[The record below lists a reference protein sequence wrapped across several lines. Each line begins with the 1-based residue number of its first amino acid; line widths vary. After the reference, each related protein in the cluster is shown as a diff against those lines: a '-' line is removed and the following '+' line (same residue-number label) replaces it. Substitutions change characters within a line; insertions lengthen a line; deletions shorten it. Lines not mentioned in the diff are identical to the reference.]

1 MYAHHHHL
9 GGSDSQVFPHLFQM
23 QERQPVMPDDP
34 VNQGYYHPSY
44 TLFPMFVDKKV
55 PFFNVNN
62 AIDLCHQDN
71 YLIFCAAATHPFLP
85 PFAERPH
92 MDIVTDSGILV
103 SALIDCGAQVSMGD
117 SSMMGKGRFK
127 RVGAPIPV
135 LDVHNQAQ
143 WTKGLYNFEFTIKN
157 SNVAAA
163 SANIHMADNL
173 SSDIIFGMD
182 WLRPM
187 GAVINARDNSVQFYP
202 EFNSAVS
209 SCLKPILTSGIAAAA
224 AVQQELQDNEHF
236 TISPIKDI
244 DLQVSDARKV
254 KVKINTYDNL
264 IFKAGSKVVLTSGMA
279 PQPCIPD
286 GIYTVEDDNKFSVN
300 IVNMTAFPIDLMQD
314 RPIQGT
320 TVESLAHYDPPCL
333 TSKED
338 LVHLAQHKPTVEAVK
353 NWAASVA
360 TNYGIKLDTSVHDL
374 DFTQIKTDS
383 ELKAKLKESYRVA
396 VSALE
401 ASGLP
406 IPGQAKKPTKP
417 PSKQVRDMLIS
428 QFAFKEVDSAYVERY
443 RKLILANY
451 DVFSTHK
458 LDIGHCSHYQHR
470 IEPVEGRTPDF
481 QKQFPIPVNDEPM
494 LAEFAD
500 TLTAAG
506 VLIPTMQNNYN
517 SAIFSVKKP
526 NSTAKRYVQD
536 YRNINKASKDDRG
549 TFMTVKESLLMAG
562 RSKPK
567 IFSKIDSTSAYY
579 HLSLAKES
587 QPWTTFTLPFRNQSY
602 MWSRLSQGL
611 AGAASSFSKLMAIIF
626 KDVPSTLTYVDDLIC
641 MCGSHPEMLKVLD
654 LVFTECRRHGLKLS
668 LHKCLFG
675 VLNIEWLGFAIS
687 RFGISPSPTKLE
699 FIKQMKPPET
709 VKQIRS
715 HLGFFQFLASNL
727 EKFAWI
733 AEPLSQ
739 LTSNFSPWISTRR
752 SGPLPPRALEAWL
765 ELRRMALANP
775 TLAFPD
781 HAKPFYLFVDAAV
794 GGKEERGGIAGV
806 LCQVQE
812 GRTRPIGFFS
822 RKMRDSENFYTPFAS
837 ELLAVSRSLDHFK
850 HIIKGAKIFVYSDH
864 RPLIDDNQKVNKT
877 ISNLAIKIQDFEADL
892 LFIDGKNNVHADF
905 VSRHCAPEPAR
916 PAKAGA
922 PLVTV
927 NSTKLGMD
935 NLPYEDFARC
945 CIGGQKVF
953 SAKVSSI
960 TEAQW
965 LRHQDEDPLCQ
976 ALVNFVKFKK
986 VTKSPLFA
994 PIVRLYG
1001 HKCFINENG
1010 LLFLCDGKRGQ
1021 VFDKRLWVP
1030 VNMKLLVMADAHGSQ
1045 ASGHF
1050 KQEIVVGTLLKQYFW
1065 PSMAVDVDEFVK
1077 ACPQCHVQN
1086 DRQARRTR
1094 AQLRSPPP
1102 ATYRNQVV
1110 YVDLI
1115 GPLKSVTPNKYVL
1128 DITDAYSHWVTLVPL
1143 PNKEALTVATAIFEH
1158 WVCIFGPMSAVH
1170 SDNGTEFISSVTQ
1183 QLFQLMQT
1191 RFHAGC
1197 SYHPQSQGTVER
1209 IHRTIAEYLRI
1220 FVDESTTNWEEFL
1233 APLCFALNTKI
1244 HSRTKMT
1251 AYWMT
1256 FAEHPLLPWVS
1267 PTNRQS
1273 YSESEINNKF
1283 RLLQFAHNIVNQNNL
1298 DAKKANKKYYD
1309 KLAKSRKFRLY
1320 DQVLVHY
1327 NDPPP
1332 GVNKKLFKK
1341 WRGPFSIAAV
1351 YDNDCYVV
1359 RKPSGRR
1366 TKVHVSRIKH
1376 FDPLN
1381 HPTEPDVLLSRD
1393 TDFDVAATDDVV
1405 GTDTVTQD
1413 AGAQTGEAEV
1423 ACAAIPSPW
1432 IGVPLSHLAW
1442 LAAKQ
1447 PPLNA
1452 FPDFV

>member
-1 MYAHHHHL
+1 M
-9 GGSDSQVFPHLFQM
+9 
-23 QERQPVMPDDP
+23 
-34 VNQGYYHPSY
+34 
-44 TLFPMFVDKKV
+44 
-55 PFFNVNN
+55 
-62 AIDLCHQDN
+62 
-71 YLIFCAAATHPFLP
+71 
-85 PFAERPH
+85 
-92 MDIVTDSGILV
+92 
-103 SALIDCGAQVSMGD
+103 
-117 SSMMGKGRFK
+117 
-127 RVGAPIPV
+127 
-135 LDVHNQAQ
+135 
-143 WTKGLYNFEFTIKN
+143 
-157 SNVAAA
+157 
-163 SANIHMADNL
+163 
-173 SSDIIFGMD
+173 
-182 WLRPM
+182 
-187 GAVINARDNSVQFYP
+187 
-202 EFNSAVS
+202 
-209 SCLKPILTSGIAAAA
+209 
-224 AVQQELQDNEHF
+224 
-236 TISPIKDI
+236 
-244 DLQVSDARKV
+244 
-254 KVKINTYDNL
+254 
-264 IFKAGSKVVLTSGMA
+264 
-279 PQPCIPD
+279 
-286 GIYTVEDDNKFSVN
+286 
-300 IVNMTAFPIDLMQD
+300 
-314 RPIQGT
+314 
-320 TVESLAHYDPPCL
+320 
-333 TSKED
+333 
-338 LVHLAQHKPTVEAVK
+338 
-353 NWAASVA
+353 
-360 TNYGIKLDTSVHDL
+360 
-374 DFTQIKTDS
+374 
-383 ELKAKLKESYRVA
+383 
-396 VSALE
+396 
-401 ASGLP
+401 
-406 IPGQAKKPTKP
+406 
-417 PSKQVRDMLIS
+417 
-428 QFAFKEVDSAYVERY
+428 
-443 RKLILANY
+443 
-451 DVFSTHK
+451 
-458 LDIGHCSHYQHR
+458 
-470 IEPVEGRTPDF
+470 
-481 QKQFPIPVNDEPM
+481 
-494 LAEFAD
+494 
-500 TLTAAG
+500 
-506 VLIPTMQNNYN
+506 
-517 SAIFSVKKP
+517 
-526 NSTAKRYVQD
+526 
-536 YRNINKASKDDRG
+536 
-549 TFMTVKESLLMAG
+549 
-562 RSKPK
+562 
-567 IFSKIDSTSAYY
+567 
-579 HLSLAKES
+579 
-587 QPWTTFTLPFRNQSY
+587 
-602 MWSRLSQGL
+602 
-611 AGAASSFSKLMAIIF
+611 
-626 KDVPSTLTYVDDLIC
+626 
-641 MCGSHPEMLKVLD
+641 
-654 LVFTECRRHGLKLS
+654 
-668 LHKCLFG
+668 
-675 VLNIEWLGFAIS
+675 
-687 RFGISPSPTKLE
+687 
-699 FIKQMKPPET
+699 
-709 VKQIRS
+709 
-715 HLGFFQFLASNL
+715 
-727 EKFAWI
+727 
-733 AEPLSQ
+733 
-739 LTSNFSPWISTRR
+739 
-752 SGPLPPRALEAWL
+752 
-765 ELRRMALANP
+765 
-775 TLAFPD
+775 
-781 HAKPFYLFVDAAV
+781 
-794 GGKEERGGIAGV
+794 
-806 LCQVQE
+806 
-812 GRTRPIGFFS
+812 
-822 RKMRDSENFYTPFAS
+822 
-837 ELLAVSRSLDHFK
+837 
-850 HIIKGAKIFVYSDH
+850 
-864 RPLIDDNQKVNKT
+864 NKT
-877 ISNLAIKIQDFEADL
+877 ISNLAIKIQDFEAEL

-1086 DRQARRTR
+1086 DHQARRTR

-1191 RFHAGC
+1191 RFHTGC

-1233 APLCFALNTKI
+1233 GPLCFALNTKI

-1341 WRGPFSIAAV
+1341 WRGPFSITAV

-1447 PPLNA
+1447 PPFNA